1 MRNITFDLST
11 LHEHGSAFFDYLKLR
26 KHFFVDKLKWDVP
39 HNESYE
45 MDQYDNPTAWYS
57 LVVKDGEVLGGA
69 RVMATT
75 CKWGK
80 HTYMLRDAY
89 TGTIDTIPNRAMPS
103 EIATPQ
109 VWECTRL
116 VVSDDLRNQFQR
128 SQCLSMIVDGLVDIS
143 TTHGAS
149 ELVTLST
156 VSLVRALR
164 QIGFPAER
172 LGEPYRDPG
181 DGRKYA
187 VLRMPVAQPGH
198 HLIAAE

>member
-1 MRNITFDLST
+1 MKNITFDLAT

-57 LVVKDGEVLGGA
+57 LVVNDGKVLGGA
-69 RVMATT
+69 RVMPTT
-75 CKWGK
+75 SKWGK

-128 SQCLSMIVDGLVDIS
+128 SQCLSMIVEGLVDVS
-143 TTHGAS
+143 TDHGAS

-187 VLRMPVAQPGH
+187 VLRMPVAQPGQ

>member
-11 LHEHGSAFFDYLKLR
+11 LHQHGGAFFDYLKLR
-26 KHFFVDKLKWDVP
+26 KHFFVDTLRWDVP
-39 HNESYE
+39 HNENYE

-57 LVVKDGEVLGGA
+57 LVLRNGEVLGGA
-69 RVMATT
+69 RVMPTT
-75 CKWGK
+75 SIWGS
-80 HTYMLRDAY
+80 HTYMLRDAFQ
-89 TGTIDTIPNRAMPS
+89 GKLGGIPKMAMPS

-116 VVSDDLRNQFQR
+116 VVAEKLRSHVERAN
-128 SQCLSMIVDGLVDIS
+128 CLTMIVEGLSDIA
-143 TTHGAS
+143 TDHGAS

-156 VSLVRALR
+156 ISLMRALR
-164 QIGFPAER
+164 QLGFPADR

-187 VLRMPVAQPGH
+187 VLRMPVAAPSH
-198 HLIAAE
+198 AIAAE